1 MTFAEKL
8 EVIGMVG
15 SAIGFIVWVGLTI
28 WGNLLTKDQNRHFA
42 EQNQI
47 MRTQGGLS
55 SMSLPD
61 TPPSARYKLRLWPF
75 VAMTLIMI
83 MTFAA
88 GGFSYYDRHYGAAQL
103 RPNAPPPSLGRSAT
117 DVAKAGDRATSIAC
131 PPVPT
136 PAPRESEV
144 SASADRLR
152 EQLAQAN
159 AQIAVLQSQRQR
171 SAVAPTPIQSTGPI
185 SWNGSFG
192 FSQSSDANGEA
203 IFSAIIFSGTNIS
216 LAPVQ
221 LSNAYIASELTG
233 AQETLQVNMGGG
245 LEQLAAI
252 AEINQIPPNAPIEL
266 WASFKP
272 ALHASEF
279 LAQWGK
285 LRFHA
290 EYGDIKYD
298 KTFDEQTITDYLSRY
313 PNAHVGPHITRK
325 SGR

>member
-1 MTFAEKL
+1 
-8 EVIGMVG
+8 V
-15 SAIGFIVWVGLTI
+15 
-28 WGNLLTKDQNRHFA
+28 NRRF
-42 EQNQI
+42 
-47 MRTQGGLS
+47 
-55 SMSLPD
+55 
-61 TPPSARYKLRLWPF
+61 
-75 VAMTLIMI
+75 
-83 MTFAA
+83 
-88 GGFSYYDRHYGAAQL
+88 QL
-103 RPNAPPPSLGRSAT
+103 Q
-117 DVAKAGDRATSIAC
+117 
-131 PPVPT
+131 PT
-136 PAPRESEV
+136 AYENNW
-144 SASADRLR
+144 LK
-152 EQLAQAN
+152 AN
-159 AQIAVLQSQRQR
+159 ALIAVLQSQRQR

-245 LEQLAAI
+245 PEQLAAI